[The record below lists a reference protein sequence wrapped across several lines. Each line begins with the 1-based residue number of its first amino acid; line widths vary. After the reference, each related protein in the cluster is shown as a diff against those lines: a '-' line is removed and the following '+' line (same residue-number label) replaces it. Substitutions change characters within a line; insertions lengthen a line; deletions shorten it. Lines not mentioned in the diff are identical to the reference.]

1 MRHLVLLFAAVPL
14 LAQSD
19 ESAAVAAVQKLF
31 DGMAAHDGA
40 MIRSVALPDAKLYA
54 VHDTGAPTSVSLD
67 DFATRIAGAKGDLLE
82 KFTAKPKV
90 LIRAKMAQVW
100 GEYDFIRDGKFD
112 HCGVDSVSLFK
123 TETGW
128 KVAAIAYTSE
138 VAGCKGH

>member
-1 MRHLVLLFAAVPL
+1 MRHLLLLLAVPL
-14 LAQSD
+14 FAQSD
-19 ESAAVAAVQKLF
+19 ETDAIAAVQKLF
-31 DGMAAHDGA
+31 DGMAAHDA
-40 MIRSVALPDAKLYA
+40 ATIRSVVLADAKLYA
-54 VHDTGAPTSVSLD
+54 IRGTGATSSSSLD
-67 DFATRIAGAKGDLLE
+67 DFATRIAGMKGDLLE

-90 LIRAKMAQVW
+90 LVRANMAQVW

>member
-1 MRHLVLLFAAVPL
+1 MRHLLLLIAVPL
-14 LAQSD
+14 FAQSGETD
-19 ESAAVAAVQKLF
+19 AVAAVQKLF
-31 DGMAAHDGA
+31 DGMAAHDAA

-54 VHDTGAPTSVSLD
+54 IRDNGATSALSLE
-67 DFATRIAGAKGDLLE
+67 DFATRIGSMKGDLLE

-90 LIRAKMAQVW
+90 LIRANMAQVW